1 LLLRTV
7 GEEGKEEMASVAEQL
22 IEQGVLRSRREVLVR
37 LLRVR
42 FGELSDSV
50 IARVNGADVA
60 KLDVWVE
67 RVLSAP
73 TLADV
78 LEAS

>member
-1 LLLRTV
+1 
-7 GEEGKEEMASVAEQL
+7 MASVAEQL
-22 IEQGVLRSRREVLVR
+22 IEQGRHEGVLRGRREVLVR

-50 IARVNGADVA
+50 IALVNGADVA

-78 LEAS
+78 LGTS

>member
-1 LLLRTV
+1 
-7 GEEGKEEMASVAEQL
+7 MASVAEQL
-22 IEQGVLRSRREVLVR
+22 IEQGVVRGRREFLVR

-42 FGELSDSV
+42 FGELSESA
-50 IARVNGADVA
+50 IALLNGADAA

-78 LEAS
+78 LGPP